1 MRHPASP
8 PTPHALWLHFLSLS
22 LSPPPLTGCFQLC
35 NVFRSHV
42 MEIDQCLLES
52 LPLGQRLRLVRRMRC
67 DQVQAYCE
75 RERALQRQGG
85 PRGQPLFRRKRKVQF
100 GSSAIIQDAI
110 VHHDNKE
117 VVRLLKEGADPNM
130 PLPSGGTLLHL
141 CARHDNVFAA
151 ELLMERGL
159 NVNQQDEDLWTA
171 LHVAS
176 ACDNAD
182 MVLLL
187 LLAGANI
194 LLQDINGNIPLDY
207 SPEGGETSYIL
218 LKQLEENGVNVSTVP
233 HLKMQKPSTML
244 SDVQYLLDT
253 GKSVNQCN
261 EEGVTFL
268 HIACARGY
276 SEVVSLLMKN
286 GANPQAADN
295 TCWTPLHLAAKYG
308 QASIVHQLLQ
318 QGADPTLLNGAE
330 DKPSDI
336 AATDQIAHM
345 LRKAEAHWEEQLRN
359 PTAPRVAV
367 DIHDEKVNQD
377 MPLSLRKIALIIPMS
392 KRDCLREKDLM
403 FRDVSGT
410 LGPQP
415 SQENGTDGL
424 TSVATGKLEQAS
436 FLTWFCF
443 CWFQVKLVPPAP
455 SDDLASLSELTDSSL
470 LYEMQKR
477 FGNDQIYTY
486 IGHILLLVNPNK
498 DLPIYSTV
506 VSQLYLSSSGRLCSS
521 LPPHIF
527 SSAERAYHMMLQ
539 EQQPQCFILSG
550 ESGSGKTEACKHI
563 VRHFAARSCSKGF
576 MLELKMKHVS
586 CILEAFGHAKTQMNK
601 NSSRFM
607 KFLSIQF
614 CKKKKSLLR
623 AQLYTYALEKSRLC
637 SSAPHQHNFNV
648 FYMMAEGMSAEERSA
663 LYLGNILQH
672 RYMRQGCP
680 ADRPAGPVSSQNREK
695 LSTLKQALRAMGLHS
710 LEVDNLFG
718 ILAAILHLGDLH
730 FTAKT
735 DGETA
740 QLSDTQQLEQV
751 SLMLQVCPE
760 DLGSALTSDEQYLK
774 GDVITRRYTVE
785 MSNHS
790 RDLLAKSLYSRLFS
804 YLVNNINCYLQG
816 QEDMTGH
823 LVLEIGI
830 LDIFGFEDLRKN
842 GFEQLCI
849 NMTNERIH
857 WYVTDMLFHQEELE
871 CQQEGIVMETLR
883 CPGNCSNV
891 LDFFF
896 QKPQGLLSVLDEES
910 QALRPSE
917 QNFYRKLQTQL
928 DAVNANCVAFSGKDG
943 NGNVPLKDQGLA
955 FTVTH
960 YAGKMTY
967 DLNGALE
974 RNKDL
979 LPQNILCIM
988 KSSENVVIRQ
998 VFQSKLTHTGSL
1010 VTAQQRLK
1018 VLGAK
1023 GTLVL
1028 QRLTSPSPMRDP
1040 KKHLEVSKV
1049 LKKKGGTSFLQR
1061 LERCGPVT
1069 AAVQLRNAL
1078 SDITSKLQ
1086 DCTPHFIQCVRPNGT
1101 GQPDFFDSFHVSTQL
1116 QYVGVLDM
1124 VRMIRYGYPVR
1135 LSFTSF
1141 LTRYKDLADTTLEDR
1156 KFSMEE
1162 KCQHILQQCKLQGWQ
1177 MGHSKV
1183 FLRYWQ
1189 ADHLNDRC
1197 HQLHR
1202 KIVACQRA
1210 ARGWL
1215 ARRGLQRRVQAQH
1228 QQLVQVQ
1235 CFLQTAEDLGLQ
1247 AYHSLVIQ
1255 NASDIA
1261 RENDRLRCKLSSS
1274 HLPERPEPLGKEE
1287 EFPKRNPEKSMKVTE
1302 GTSTVIRPIKHFRSS
1317 SVPTPIS
1324 MDSLVH
1330 SAGPSVKMPAQQPTP
1345 TTDEGGGGGSLSSPR
1360 KQPPPKPKRDPN
1372 TRLSASYEAVSA
1384 CLSIVQKESPADA
1397 LSKARPHSDDYST
1410 MKKIPPPKP
1419 KRSPSTKLTGSY
1431 EEISI
1436 PRPTEAKLSCL
1447 SKGGHCLGLIQRA
1460 ASADGPHYSV
1470 LSLHH
1475 PQEEEDVY
1483 IEMVGQPGSTSLEV
1497 GEAVYEEMKYF
1508 LPEDNSLVMET
1519 TMAKI
1524 EGLSPVEQF
1533 PLLGPGGRPQSQDS
1547 ACDIPPPFPNL
1558 LPHRP
1563 PLLVFPPS
1571 PVTCSPA
1578 SDESPLTPIEVKKL
1592 PVLDTS
1598 LGYPGQGDGGTPL
1611 SPQYARQRADS
1622 SPSLSV
1628 FMPDKSTPPLTPPP
1642 PPLLPPP
1649 YRPPSHFP
1657 FPPEVGGLPLARTA
1671 SMTPTDSSRGP
1682 HKTGHVSAEAPAGA
1696 GKPPYSPA
1704 KMGRPEPRR
1713 AHSCSSS
1720 PLLFNPANTRPLISP
1735 LDELT
1740 TLFNSGRSLLRK
1752 SATGRKIRESGF
1764 NSNINQSEHEEPGMT
1779 IPSPQIQDKN
1789 ANNHVT
1795 PHCSVPMP
1803 IENGNRLSN
1812 GSLEDETPG
1821 KPNSSISTTLHRH
1834 RDSHHSQ
1841 VIQRLR
1847 LSQNESAALQDL
1859 LAWRRKLCEE
1869 RPSWRQLRATGPVP
1883 NLCVTTPSLEHS
1895 NDPALARKPLP

>member
-1 MRHPASP
+1 
-8 PTPHALWLHFLSLS
+8 
-22 LSPPPLTGCFQLC
+22 
-35 NVFRSHV
+35 

-52 LPLGQRLRLVRRMRC
+52 LPLGQRLRLVRRLRC
-67 DQVQAYCE
+67 DQVRAYCE
-75 RERALQRQGG
+75 REKVLQRQGSA
-85 PRGQPLFRRKRKVQF
+85 RARPLIRRKRKVQF
-100 GSSAIIQDAI
+100 GSSDIIQDAI
-110 VHHDNKE
+110 VRHDNKE
-117 VVRLLKEGADPNM
+117 VVRLLKEGTDPSM
-130 PLPSGGTLLHL
+130 LLPSGGSLLHL

-151 ELLMERGL
+151 ELLMERGAD
-159 NVNQQDEDLWTA
+159 VNQQDEDLWTA

-176 ACDNAD
+176 ACDSAD
-182 MVLLL
+182 MALLL

-194 LLQDINGNIPLDY
+194 MLQDINGNIPLDY
-207 SPEGGETSYIL
+207 STEGSETNYIL
-218 LKQLEENGVNVSTVP
+218 LKRLEENGVDLSTVQSM
-233 HLKMQKPSTML
+233 KMQQPSTML
-244 SDVQYLLDT
+244 SDVQYLLTT
-253 GKSVNQCN
+253 GGSVNQCN
-261 EEGVTFL
+261 DEGVTLL
-268 HIACARGY
+268 HIASANGY
-276 SEVVSLLMKN
+276 SDVVSLLLKN
-286 GANPQAADN
+286 GADPQAADN
-295 TCWTPLHLAAKYG
+295 TCCTPLHLAAKYG
-308 QASIVHQLLQ
+308 QAHIVNQLLLH
-318 QGADPTLLNGAE
+318 GADPMLLNGAK

-336 AATDQIAHM
+336 AATDWIADV
-345 LRKAEAHWEEQLRN
+345 LLKAEACWEERLRD
-359 PTAPRVAV
+359 PTAPSLPTEN
-367 DIHDEKVNQD
+367 HYEEVNQD
-377 MPLSLRKIALIIPMS
+377 VPPSLRKLSLTFPIS
-392 KRDCLREKDLM
+392 KRDGLLEKDIM
-403 FRDVSGT
+403 FRDVAGAPA
-410 LGPQP
+410 PQP
-415 SQENGTDGL
+415 SQENGIEGPS
-424 TSVATGKLEQAS
+424 SVVPGKLE
-436 FLTWFCF
+436 
-443 CWFQVKLVPPAP
+443 QVKLVPPAP
-455 SDDLASLSELTDSSL
+455 SDDLASLSELTNSSL

-527 SSAERAYHMMLQ
+527 SSAERAYHMMMQ
-539 EQQPQCFILSG
+539 ERQPQCFILSG

-563 VRHFAARSCSKGF
+563 MRHLASRSCPKGF
-576 MLELKMKHVS
+576 MLEPKMKHVN
-586 CILEAFGHAKTQMNK
+586 CILEAFGHAKTQMNS

-607 KFLSIQF
+607 KFLSVQF
-614 CKKKKSLLR
+614 CEKKKSLVR

-648 FYMMAEGMSAEERSA
+648 FYMMAEGLSAEERGA
-663 LYLGNILQH
+663 LCLGNIMGH
-672 RYMRQGCP
+672 RYLRQGGS
-680 ADRPAGPVSSQNREK
+680 ADWPAGPASSQGRDK
-695 LSTLKQALRAMGLHS
+695 FSTLKQALRAMGFHG
-710 LEVDNLFG
+710 LEVDNVFG

-730 FTAKT
+730 FRLMR
-735 DGETA
+735 DSETA
-740 QLSDTQQLEQV
+740 HLSDTQQLEQV
-751 SLMLQVCPE
+751 SAMLQVCPE
-760 DLGSALTSDEQYLK
+760 DLGYALTSDEQYLK

-785 MSNHS
+785 MSSHY

-816 QEDMTGH
+816 QEEMTGH
-823 LVLEIGI
+823 PVLEIGI
-830 LDIFGFEDLRKN
+830 LDIFGFEDMRKN

-857 WYVTDMLFHQEELE
+857 QYVTDLLFHLE
-871 CQQEGIVMETLR
+871 QAECLQEGIAMETLR
-883 CPGNCSNV
+883 SPGNCSIV

-917 QNFYRKLQTQL
+917 QNFYRKLQSQL
-928 DAVNANCVAFSGKDG
+928 DAVNANGVAFSGKDG
-943 NGNVPLKDQGLA
+943 NGNLPPKDQGLA
-955 FTVTH
+955 FTITH

-967 DLNGALE
+967 DLTGALE

-979 LPQNILCIM
+979 LPQNILSVM

-998 VFQSKLTHTGSL
+998 VFQSKLTHTGFL
-1010 VTAQQRLK
+1010 VPAQQRLK
-1018 VLGAK
+1018 VLRAK
-1023 GTLVL
+1023 GTLLL
-1028 QRLTSPSPMRDP
+1028 QRLTSSSPAWDP

-1069 AAVQLRNAL
+1069 AAVQLRNSL
-1078 SDITSKLQ
+1078 SEINSKLK
-1086 DCTPHFIQCVRPNGT
+1086 DCTPHFIQCVRPNQT
-1101 GQPDFFDSFHVSTQL
+1101 KQPDSFDSFHVSTQL
-1116 QYVGVLDM
+1116 QYLGVLDM

-1135 LSFTSF
+1135 MSFTSF
-1141 LTRYKDLADTTLEDR
+1141 LTRYKDLADTTLGDR
-1156 KFSMEE
+1156 KLSVEE
-1162 KCQHILQQCKLQGWQ
+1162 KCQHILQHCNLQGWQ
-1177 MGHSKV
+1177 MGHTKV

-1202 KIVACQRA
+1202 KIVTCQRA

-1215 ARRGLQRRVQAQH
+1215 ARRGLQRRVQVQH
-1228 QQLVQVQ
+1228 QQLTQVQ
-1235 CFLQTAEDLGLQ
+1235 SFLQAAEDLGLQ

-1261 RENDRLRCKLSSS
+1261 RENDRLRCKFSST

-1287 EFPKRNPEKSMKVTE
+1287 EPPRRTPEKGVKVTE
-1302 GTSTVIRPIKHFRSS
+1302 GSSSGGRPLKHFRSS
-1317 SVPTPIS
+1317 SVPTP
-1324 MDSLVH
+1324 MAMESLVH
-1330 SAGPSVKMPAQQPTP
+1330 SAGPSVKLPAQQPTP

-1384 CLSIVQKESPADA
+1384 CLSIAQKESPADA

-1431 EEISI
+1431 EEISL
-1436 PRPTEAKLSCL
+1436 PRPTEVKLSYL

-1460 ASADGPHYSV
+1460 SSADGPHYGV

-1475 PQEEEDVY
+1475 PQEEEDDVY
-1483 IEMVGQPGSTSLEV
+1483 IEMVGQPGNVSPEL

-1508 LPEDNSLVMET
+1508 LPEDGSLAMET
-1519 TMAKI
+1519 TMAKT
-1524 EGLSPVEQF
+1524 EGLSPVEYC
-1533 PLLGPGGRPQSQDS
+1533 PPPVTGGRPQGQDS

-1611 SPQYARQRADS
+1611 SPQYSRQRADS

-1642 PPLLPPP
+1642 PTPPLLLPP

-1657 FPPEVGGLPLARTA
+1657 FPPEVCGLPLTRTA
-1671 SMTPTDSSRGP
+1671 SMATSDSSRGS
-1682 HKTGHVSAEAPAGA
+1682 HKAGNVSADPPTGA

-1720 PLLFNPANTRPLISP
+1720 PLLFNPASARPLVSP

-1740 TLFNSGRSLLRK
+1740 TLFSSGRSLLRK
-1752 SATGRKIRESGF
+1752 STTGRKIRESGF
-1764 NSNINQSEHEEPGMT
+1764 NSNVNQSERDDPGITM
-1779 IPSPQIQDKN
+1779 PPPQIQDKN
-1789 ANNHVT
+1789 ANNHT
-1795 PHCSVPMP
+1795 NPHSSVPMS

-1812 GSLEDETPG
+1812 GSLEEDSPS
-1821 KPNSSISTTLHRH
+1821 KPNSSISSTLQRH

-1841 VIQRLR
+1841 VIQQLR
-1847 LSQNESAALQDL
+1847 LSQNESAALQEL

-1869 RPSWRQLRATGPVP
+1869 QPSWRQLLHHGTGTVS
-1883 NLCVTTPSLEHS
+1883 NLCVTSPSLEHTDQNLTVS
-1895 NDPALARKPLP
+1895 SKGGPFPGL